1 MKNIALVLP
10 ILLILASSM
19 VFAANIE
26 GIVYDIELNTRLDQL
41 YASIKKNDV
50 AVVYNRI
57 CQNKNV
63 IARNFMFVDLN
74 ASSDPTYDQLTTRYI
89 LLWSDEFN

>member
-1 MKNIALVLP
+1 MAIYSIDLKQVPNQTVSTTI
-10 ILLILASSM
+10 
-19 VFAANIE
+19 
-26 GIVYDIELNTRLDQL
+26 GTDTYDIELNTRLDQL
-41 YASIKKNDV
+41 YVSIKKNDV

-63 IARNFMFVDLN
+63 IAKNFMFVDLN

-89 LLWSDEFN
+89 LLWSDEFS

>member
-1 MKNIALVLP
+1 MAIYSIDLKKVPNQTVSTTI
-10 ILLILASSM
+10 STDT
-19 VFAANIE
+19 
-26 GIVYDIELNTRLDQL
+26 YDIELNTRLDQL
-41 YASIKKNDV
+41 YMSITKNGV
-50 AVVYNRI
+50 VVVYNRI

-63 IARNFMFVDLN
+63 IAKNFMFVDLN

>member
-1 MKNIALVLP
+1 MSVYSIDLQQVPNQTVSTTI
-10 ILLILASSM
+10 
-19 VFAANIE
+19 
-26 GIVYDIELNTRLDQL
+26 GTDTYDIELNTRLDQL
-41 YASIKKNDV
+41 YMSITKNGSPII
-50 AVVYNRI
+50 YNRI

-63 IARNFMFVDLN
+63 IAKNFMFVDLN

>member
-1 MKNIALVLP
+1 MAIYSIDLKQVPNQTVSTTI
-10 ILLILASSM
+10 
-19 VFAANIE
+19 
-26 GIVYDIELNTRLDQL
+26 GTDTYDIELNTRLDQL
-41 YASIKKNDV
+41 YVSIKKNDV

-63 IARNFMFVDLN
+63 IAKNFMFVDLN
-74 ASSDPTYDQLTTRYI
+74 ASSDPSYNELTTRYI